1 MDNTSKVANS
11 WYSFGPRNIHDA
23 AKKFMEIY
31 KAPAQFDPE
40 LASIVSSSTT
50 PQISSLTTQEA
61 YMQVSE
67 GSSTFDVGNSLNP
80 AISLHVLVVD
90 DNEINLKI
98 MSSFMRK
105 IGCHYE
111 TASNG
116 QIALEKYTSANQ
128 PYNFVLMDI
137 SMPVMDGLVAT
148 KRIREHER
156 QNCLYSS
163 CILAVTAVASIETQE
178 AALKAGVDDY
188 LVKPL
193 SLNRLREKLGL
204 V

>member
-90 DNEINLKI
+90 DNEINLKVSQDFLQSPLA
-98 MSSFMRK
+98 SSDR
-105 IGCHYE
+105 CY
-111 TASNG
+111 
-116 QIALEKYTSANQ
+116 
-128 PYNFVLMDI
+128 VLDHVLI
-137 SMPVMDGLVAT
+137 HA
-148 KRIREHER
+148 
-156 QNCLYSS
+156 Q
-163 CILAVTAVASIETQE
+163 
-178 AALKAGVDDY
+178 
-188 LVKPL
+188 
-193 SLNRLREKLGL
+193 NRLPLRDGFERTDSP
-204 V
+204 